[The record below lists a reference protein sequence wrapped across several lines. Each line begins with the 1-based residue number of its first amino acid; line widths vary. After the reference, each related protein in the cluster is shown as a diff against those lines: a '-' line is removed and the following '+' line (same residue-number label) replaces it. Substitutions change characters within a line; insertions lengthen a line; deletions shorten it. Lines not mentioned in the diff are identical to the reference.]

1 MGRDQENSSA
11 TRRISRKTFVTET
24 QFEVLYKGKHS
35 AKLFGDPTQH
45 QIALGEPTTLGR
57 FCRGDFNTFLPGHHL
72 LEDVD
77 ETKVTLQVEHNK
89 GGNVL
94 SADSAFDKF
103 GMLRGELGDSSK
115 KQDASLSTTTAD
127 QLLLMMQRMQG
138 GGATAAV
145 DVPEPDAP
153 ADGAETREA
162 GVPEDEDSSDDE
174 PATVHVSLF
183 NRLKTGGTMKPQR
196 PAAAAK
202 SSADTGGVHA
212 KKPQSSAD
220 GAREAAAPSRRGD
233 LTPQAPSARQ
243 AVVNL
248 ADDGRTRRIVS
259 TMMAEM
265 DGHRAAYSVA
275 ISFKHILDPTCVSAK
290 TAPYMQAMKNKN
302 KAVAD
307 LLAKVKSVARRIEQ
321 STSNS
326 NEELQKILSVA
337 RDMVLA
343 LESLRKLSTLLS
355 RPDPVAADVNECI
368 ISIPSGCRLRAEHFH
383 SGTFVESR
391 VVYAPCAGQLP
402 RCC

>member
-1 MGRDQENSSA
+1 MLGGPVLVAEAGSA
-11 TRRISRKTFVTET
+11 FSFRK
-24 QFEVLYKGKHS
+24 
-35 AKLFGDPTQH
+35 
-45 QIALGEPTTLGR
+45 
-57 FCRGDFNTFLPGHHL
+57 HHL
-72 LEDVD
+72 IEDVD
-77 ETKVTLQVEHNK
+77 GTKVTLQVEHNK
-89 GGNVL
+89 GGNML

-103 GMLRGELGDSSK
+103 GVLRGELGDSSK

-183 NRLKTGGTMKPQR
+183 NRLKTGGTMKPHR

-248 ADDGRTRRIVS
+248 ADDGRTRRVVWRK
-259 TMMAEM
+259 EG
-265 DGHRAAYSVA
+265 DGWPSSCIQCCHQLQAHFGSDMR
-275 ISFKHILDPTCVSAK
+275 IS
-290 TAPYMQAMKNKN
+290 
-302 KAVAD
+302 
-307 LLAKVKSVARRIEQ
+307 
-321 STSNS
+321 
-326 NEELQKILSVA
+326 
-337 RDMVLA
+337 
-343 LESLRKLSTLLS
+343 
-355 RPDPVAADVNECI
+355 
-368 ISIPSGCRLRAEHFH
+368 
-383 SGTFVESR
+383 
-391 VVYAPCAGQLP
+391 
-402 RCC
+402 